1 MALIPPSFIDAVVA
15 IGEPQAAGTRWIA
28 SGFLYGRYEGSAG
41 AGQSYYRTYLVTNR
55 HVFDGKATVTVRFN
69 PTGTERAL
77 EFVVQLQDDASR
89 TRWFAHPRAE
99 VDVAILPIIFD
110 ALKQQSLAVDF
121 FRSNL
126 SAIARA
132 QMSVL
137 GVSEGDGVFV
147 LGFPMALVG
156 AERNTVIVRRGS
168 VARVRDT
175 LAGSVDTFLVDALI
189 FPGNSGGPVVSCP
202 EVVAIHGTKSLASAH
217 LIGIV
222 TGYLPYRDVAVSTQT
237 GNTRIVFEDNSG
249 LAAVHPVDHI
259 EETIDAHVKTLDP
272 AVARPPAPTPL
283 PDSQDP
289 TEEGDASVNASA

>member
-15 IGEPQAAGTRWIA
+15 IGEPQPDGTRWIA
-28 SGFLYGRYEGSAG
+28 SGFLYGRYEGAAD

-55 HVFDGKATVTVRFN
+55 HVFDGKTTVAVRFN
-69 PTGTERAL
+69 PTDTERAR
-77 EFVVQLQDDASR
+77 EFVVPLQDDAGR
-89 TRWFAHPRAE
+89 NRWFAHPKPQ
-99 VDVAILPIIFD
+99 VDVAVLPIIFD

-121 FRSNL
+121 FRSNV

-132 QMSVL
+132 QMSEL
-137 GVSEGDGVFV
+137 GVSEGDAVFV

-156 AERNTVIVRRGS
+156 TERNTVIVRRGS

-175 LAGSVDTFLVDALI
+175 LAGTVDTFLVDALI
-189 FPGNSGGPVVSCP
+189 FPGNSGGPVISCP
-202 EVVAIHGTKSLASAH
+202 EIVAIQGTKSLTSAH

-283 PDSQDP
+283 PDSKDP
-289 TEEGDASVNASA
+289 SEEGDAGLSPSA